1 MRWITVL
8 YDPGCSLCAFVRGWL
23 DRQRKLL
30 PVYTVEVASEDAWRW
45 FPELDHA
52 ATLREITVIGDA
64 GQVYR
69 ETDAWLVVLWAL
81 DGFRPM
87 AHRLATPAGR
97 PFARA
102 AVLAAAR
109 YREAHTTTSLTDAA
123 CHDGCAAPGTAQATG
138 AAATG
143 PAQAA
148 APTGIRPPP
157 G

>member
-23 DRQRKLL
+23 ERQRQRV
-30 PVYTVEVASEDAWRW
+30 PVRTVEVASDEAWQW

-52 ATLREITVIGDA
+52 ATLREITVVGDA

-81 DGFRPM
+81 EAYRPLS
-87 AHRLATPAGR
+87 HRLATPAGR

-109 YREAHTTTSLTDAA
+109 YREARTSTVLDGDAPGGGDA
-123 CHDGCAAPGTAQATG
+123 LGGPVCHDGCAAPV
-138 AAATG
+138 
-143 PAQAA
+143 
-148 APTGIRPPP
+148 PPP